1 MANFMECKKEGKEH
15 RRQWKTKEREDRDRK
30 LLIVTKS

>member
-1 MANFMECKKEGKEH
+1 MQEGRKEKEH